1 MIKIGFSQC
10 DFFLEKNYPSNLAI
24 GNGILIFNGYANM
37 GAGCKMSLN
46 MGGGITNW
54 QSNVEYWTYFD
65 NRS

>member
-46 MGGGITNW
+46 MGGYYKLAIKRG
-54 QSNVEYWTYFD
+54 VLDLF
-65 NRS
+65 